1 MQKIQSYLYPN
12 RVRLLANLAG
22 FTVEN
27 TIVYQRTVKIYNGI
41 DNTLEFDIQNADQ
54 KRIDLTGFGDTLLLT
69 VMDQSGN
76 ELSNSPYTI
85 VPMAQDT
92 RKGLASVVIP
102 AEDLADLNDQSLKF
116 SVTGVKDGADV
127 ILYTDS
133 KFGAVGRMDLDGSA
147 MPLIKDDRVYK
158 DFAGEINYMGNV
170 INHSPAIPTKTY
182 EAEPTQ
188 AFDIMVDVES
198 FIGTIYVEATRDMT
212 ISVNSFTNAPQLA
225 TYTRTSATTAT
236 VSFDNLLV
244 EDYNYFRVSW
254 VYPDVWQFGS
264 QSTLPF
270 GKVAKI
276 TVRS

>member
-12 RVRLLANLAG
+12 RIILLANLAG

-54 KRIDLTGFGDTLLLT
+54 KRIDLSGFSSLILT
-69 VMDQSGN
+69 VMDQAGN

-85 VPMAQDT
+85 TPMAQDT
-92 RKGLASVVIP
+92 HKGLASVVIP
-102 AEDLADLNDQSLKF
+102 QDDLAELNDQSLKF
-116 SVTGVKDGADV
+116 SVTGVKNGADV

-182 EAEPTQ
+182 EAEPTTS
-188 AFDIMVDVES
+188 FDIEVDVES

-225 TYTRTSATTAT
+225 TVTRNTATTST
-236 VSFDNLLV
+236 ISFADLLV

-270 GKVAKI
+270 GSVTKV
-276 TVRS
+276 TVKS